1 MAKQTVQSSTND
13 RKEVSNHTK
22 NSKVQSKPATKAVS
36 KVDKAREIFKR
47 MYGKKG
53 VERKDII
60 KVFQDEAHLTLKGSS
75 TYFFNIKKEWEE
87 KEL

>member
-13 RKEVSNHTK
+13 RKNVSTT
-22 NSKVQSKPATKAVS
+22 ATKAVS

-60 KVFQDEAHLTLKGSS
+60 KVFQDEARLTLKGSS